1 MMNKDAMNMIEC
13 AVLGND
19 INKFHK
25 TLDMTIFMNEV
36 YMFQLDVDK
45 INIYIID
52 NLRNRIS
59 TMITLSDELFDL
71 RNRGIVLEN
80 VELVSA
86 CNDLRDL
93 IQKHV
98 QSLRSFYM

>member
-1 MMNKDAMNMIEC
+1 MKNNDAMNMIEC
-13 AVLGND
+13 AVLEND

-36 YMFQLDVDK
+36 YMFQLDLDK
-45 INIYIID
+45 INISIID

-71 RNRGIVLEN
+71 RNRGIVLESA
-80 VELVSA
+80 ELVSA

-93 IQKHV
+93 IHKHV
-98 QSLRSFYM
+98 QSLRSLYM

>member
-1 MMNKDAMNMIEC
+1 MKNNDAMNMIEC
-13 AVLGND
+13 AVLEND

-36 YMFQLDVDK
+36 YMFQLDLDK
-45 INIYIID
+45 INISIID

-71 RNRGIVLEN
+71 RNRGIVLES
-80 VELVSA
+80 VELVSV

>member
-13 AVLGND
+13 AVLEND
-19 INKFHK
+19 ISKFHK

-36 YMFQLDVDK
+36 YMFQLDLDK
-45 INIYIID
+45 INMNIIE
-52 NLRNRIS
+52 NLRNRIT
-59 TMITLSDELFDL
+59 TMIILSDELFDL

>member
-1 MMNKDAMNMIEC
+1 MKNNDAMNMIEC
-13 AVLGND
+13 AVLEND

-36 YMFQLDVDK
+36 YMFQLDLDK
-45 INIYIID
+45 INIDIID

-71 RNRGIVLEN
+71 RNRGIVLES
-80 VELVSA
+80 VELVSV